1 MLIYLLGY
9 TKSFMLCDV
18 RILLQIQDKTNIVF
32 ITEKTLL
39 LQLYKIRCYSKFVFL
54 TVCLEDNFI
63 SLKLSTFGWY
73 RKFRTWPRK

>member
-73 RKFRTWPRK
+73 RKFRT